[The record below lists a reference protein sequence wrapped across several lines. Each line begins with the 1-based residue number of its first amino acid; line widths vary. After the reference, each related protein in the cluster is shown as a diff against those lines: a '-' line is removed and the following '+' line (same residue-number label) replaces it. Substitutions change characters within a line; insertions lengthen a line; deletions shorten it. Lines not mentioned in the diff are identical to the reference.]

1 MKQCP
6 SGFARAWRIS
16 CWRQLRDNRILHAAF
31 SWERWHLRLRSAIG
45 REPPWDFCGASC
57 SLLCAGGRT
66 AIFPLSLLKNGH
78 TSVQELTGYCFL
90 FLSARRSAAPFDSL
104 IVRGRGFVPPIC
116 RR

>member
-31 SWERWHLRLRSAIG
+31 SWERWHLRLYSAIG

-78 TSVQELTGYCFL
+78 TSMIRVWF
-90 FLSARRSAAPFDSL
+90 
-104 IVRGRGFVPPIC
+104 RGVWAGSGGKLES
-116 RR
+116 